1 MRRFLLTTVLAGLA
15 LAALAPQ
22 PARAWGFDVHRLI
35 TDRAIALLPE
45 TLRPFYDQHRTMV
58 VEHSIDPDLWR
69 NAGFEVEP
77 PRHFVDLDAYGPPP
91 FEALPREYAEAVKKF
106 GEDKV
111 TKYGTLPWRAQE
123 IYNRLVRAFATAGR
137 PDPGYGLEDVKFFSA
152 VLAHYV
158 ADAHVPFHAAL
169 NYDGQLTQQWGIHSR
184 FESQLVL
191 RYLPQLTIAPT
202 PIAPVRNARD
212 FVFDTL
218 IAGFPKVDREDLVD
232 RRIVG
237 DRDEYDD
244 EYFAELYEGVGPIVE
259 QQLSA
264 AIGGVAAVIA
274 GAWETAGKPALPL
287 DPPRVNRKVRRQ

>member
-1 MRRFLLTTVLAGLA
+1 MRRFLLTTAIVLLA
-15 LAALAPQ
+15 VAALVPP

-35 TDRAIALLPE
+35 TDRAIALLPDA
-45 TLRPFYDQHRTMV
+45 LRPFYEKHRTMV

-69 NAGFEVEP
+69 NAGFEEEP
-77 PRHFVDLDAYGPPP
+77 PRHFLDLDVYGPPP
-91 FEALPREYAEAVKKF
+91 FEALPRDYAEAVKKF
-106 GEDKV
+106 GQEKV
-111 TKYGTLPWRAQE
+111 TKYGTLPWRTQE
-123 IYNRLVRAFATAGR
+123 MYERLVKGFAAAGR

-152 VLAHYV
+152 VVAHYV

-169 NYDGQLTQQWGIHSR
+169 NYDGQLTGQWGIHAR
-184 FESQLVL
+184 FESQLVS
-191 RYLPQLTIAPT
+191 RYLPRLTIAPA
-202 PIAPVRNARD
+202 PIAPVENARD
-212 FVFDTL
+212 FIFDAL
-218 IAGFPKVDREDLVD
+218 IAGFPKVDQILAVD

-244 EYFAELYEGVGPIVE
+244 EYFAELYKGVGPILQ

-264 AIGGVAAVIA
+264 AIAGVAAVIT